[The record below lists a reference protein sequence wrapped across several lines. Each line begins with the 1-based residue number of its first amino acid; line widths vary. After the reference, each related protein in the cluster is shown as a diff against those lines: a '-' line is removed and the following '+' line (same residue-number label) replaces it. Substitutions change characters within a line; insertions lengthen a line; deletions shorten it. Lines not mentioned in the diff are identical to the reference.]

1 MQNPLSLKDFKL
13 SSLRGAAGFFRV
25 APSTAGR
32 WWLIDPEDR
41 PCFPAAVAG
50 AASAPLPGSRLR
62 GWGFGAVTTLG
73 AGAGGPAGLLW
84 LPVAGVS
91 RPGPFLR
98 FGGAR
103 IPDVFDPSWAEIAA
117 DQAKRVCAVAA
128 EDRSVLG
135 WKLDEGLDWAW
146 DEPEGR
152 PTLLQLCL
160 SLEPRHAAYHAAWEF
175 VLALHEGSFDRLAED
190 WQVPLTNK
198 ELLRAW
204 TREERGVRTPG
215 YQADHR
221 LWSEECARRYAVG
234 AAAAVRAADPQHLVF
249 APGLARAGAPP
260 WWAEVVG
267 PAVDVM
273 VRRWPAPEWAEGAG
287 AGTGGG
293 ERPTWV
299 EGFCWAD
306 PQLYEPPPAAGEP
319 PEWTRLERMLGR
331 GRAALRR
338 LATEPAV
345 VGWSWPRWGD
355 AWHGEGVFGP
365 GLVRSDGSD
374 AIEHTEA
381 LTWINAQT
389 TAWRTAGSRRSETP
403 AG

>member
-1 MQNPLSLKDFKL
+1 
-13 SSLRGAAGFFRV
+13 
-25 APSTAGR
+25 
-32 WWLIDPEDR
+32 
-41 PCFPAAVAG
+41 
-50 AASAPLPGSRLR
+50 
-62 GWGFGAVTTLG
+62 
-73 AGAGGPAGLLW
+73 
-84 LPVAGVS
+84 
-91 RPGPFLR
+91 
-98 FGGAR
+98 
-103 IPDVFDPSWAEIAA
+103 
-117 DQAKRVCAVAA
+117 
-128 EDRSVLG
+128 
-135 WKLDEGLDWAW
+135 
-146 DEPEGR
+146 
-152 PTLLQLCL
+152 
-160 SLEPRHAAYHAAWEF
+160 

-267 PAVDVM
+267 PVVDVV
-273 VRRWPAPEWAEGAG
+273 VRRWQGVESTEGAG
-287 AGTGGG
+287 A

-338 LATEPAV
+338 LAIDPAV